1 MEDPVIREA
10 GQDEEFASWFDD
22 LLRAEGLETGEPVM
36 VDDHWLVLTDE
47 IGDWIGGLRYNLR
60 GGVAHMLA
68 IMVHPARR
76 HQGYA
81 HRLLQ
86 AFERHA
92 VDEGAHVAEF
102 WTSDPESQGLLAAMG
117 WGIVVERGN
126 YIGGRTWHLLEKRLG
141 TS

>member
-10 GQDEEFASWFDD
+10 GQEEEFSAWFDD
-22 LLRAEGLETGEPVM
+22 LLRAEGLESGEPVA

-47 IGDWIGGLRYNLR
+47 IGDWIGGLRYTER

-68 IMVHPARR
+68 LMVHPERR
-76 HQGYA
+76 HQGHA
-81 HRLLQ
+81 HRLLE

-92 VDEGAHVAEF
+92 VETGSHVLEF
-102 WTSDPESQGLLAAMG
+102 WTPDEDSEGLFMHLG
-117 WGIVVERGN
+117 WERVLDRPN

-141 TS
+141 G